1 MATSPRKNPLANRH
15 RALGSNL
22 EDWNGMGTA
31 WTYAKDMNA
40 EHAAV
45 RTAAGLFDVSGLKK
59 VHVVGPDAMA
69 VLDHVCTRDLT
80 RIYPGK
86 SAYAAILNDKGL
98 MTDDCIMF
106 RLGPNSWMMVHG
118 SGTGQEELAR
128 SAAGKDVKILF
139 DDDIADISLQGPKAV
154 DFLAQHVPGIRTLN
168 YFHHLQTTLFGRA
181 VMISR
186 TGYSGERGYEIFA
199 RSVDIPTIWDGIL
212 EKGAGMGIV
221 PCCFTVLD
229 MLRVESYLL
238 FYPYDN
244 SPEGD
249 SLWELGLDFTVSKG
263 KTGFRGADRHHAL
276 KGKERVK
283 IFGVL
288 SDSNKAVEAGDELL
302 ANGRKVGVVTCGMFS
317 TLTGKSMALARIEP
331 GHAVHGAKLRVK
343 GPNTDCA
350 AIAHSIPFDDPQK
363 KKRSAIG

>member
-1 MATSPRKNPLANRH
+1 MSTSPRRNLLESRH
-15 RALGSNL
+15 RKLGSHL
-22 EDWNGMGTA
+22 EDWNGMPTP
-31 WTYAKDMNA
+31 WTYAKDMSD
-40 EHAAV
+40 EHVAV

-69 VLDHVCTRDLT
+69 VLDHVCTRDLSQ
-80 RIYPGK
+80 IYPGK
-86 SAYAAILNDKGL
+86 SAYAAILNDDGL
-98 MTDDCIMF
+98 MTDDCINF

-118 SGTGQEELAR
+118 SGTGQEELAK
-128 SAAGKDVKILF
+128 SAAGKNVKILF

-154 DFLAQHVPGIRTLN
+154 DFLALHVPRIRDLP
-168 YFHHLQTTLFGRA
+168 YFHHMQTTLFGRA

-199 RSVDIPTIWDGIL
+199 RGIDIPTVWDGIL
-212 EKGAGMGIV
+212 AKGASMGIV

-249 SLWELGLDFTVSKG
+249 SLWELGLDFTVSKN
-263 KTGFRGADRHHAL
+263 KTSFRGADKHYAL
-276 KGKERVK
+276 KGKERIR

-288 SDSNKAVEAGDELL
+288 SESNKAVEAGDEVLVD
-302 ANGRKVGVVTCGMFS
+302 GRKVGVITCGMFS
-317 TLTGKSMALARIEP
+317 KLTGKSMALARVETRF
-331 GHAVHGAKLRVK
+331 AVHGVKFRVK

-350 AIAHSIPFDDPQK
+350 AMAHSIPFDDPK
-363 KKRSAIG
+363 KMKRSAKD